1 MALAL
6 RRPAHTAL
14 AAPSA
19 VFFLVFFVAPALHLL
34 LTSFWQMRSYKL
46 AHDFTLE
53 NYIEVFTGYWDS
65 ILVTF
70 GMAIVI
76 ALTTTAVAFF
86 FAYSARFVVPRWGNL
101 MLALVMFTLFG
112 GYLTKIYAW
121 KTILGPSG
129 AINSALIAT
138 GAIEQPIDMFLYS
151 PVAVVVALTHYLLPL
166 SILPL
171 YGSLRSIGDQSVEAA
186 CDLGARRWRS
196 FFDIIL
202 PQCRTGLVVSFT
214 LAFLF
219 TVGDYVTPRLVGGP
233 VTSMMGVFIQNQFGS
248 RFNPPLGAAMSFS
261 IIALSALVI
270 GFAVLLL
277 TRIARPR

>member
-14 AAPSA
+14 AVPSA
-19 VFFLVFFVAPALHLL
+19 VFFLVFFVAPALHLF
-34 LTSFWQMRSYKL
+34 LTSFWQMRAYRL
-46 AHDFTLE
+46 ARDFTLE

-166 SILPL
+166 AILPL

-270 GFAVLLL
+270 GLAVLLL